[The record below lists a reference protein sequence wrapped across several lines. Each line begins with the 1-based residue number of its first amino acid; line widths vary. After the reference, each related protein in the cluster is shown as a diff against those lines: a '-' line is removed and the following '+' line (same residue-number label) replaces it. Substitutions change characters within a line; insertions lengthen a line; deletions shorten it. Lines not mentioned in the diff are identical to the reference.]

1 MVNSDEQGKKV
12 SCWLRGGWVL
22 SMLAVV
28 GSMTILVGFC
38 WGAWA
43 SYGMWGYLFVRPGV
57 DSRVVSAR
65 RVVSITQVATT
76 PAGGWKLKFGRLPQP
91 GRWSFLEERP
101 LENLR
106 RDGQADRYYCLEQ
119 RALVKFDPKLAATSA
134 GTMQEARVGEVYAL
148 VEKTGL
154 LEAGEPGYVDA
165 KQLHGLVYELEG
177 AGGEA
182 LMLVAA
188 RGGEVSDDHYP
199 YYEVLFEGDGQG
211 GWRLASTRRFYFDV
225 AGMEGAEFPVLGV
238 MFSGMGLW
246 VTIPLALVIWLV
258 MMMRERRKL
267 FRGMEV
273 CMSKPA

>member
-1 MVNSDEQGKKV
+1 
-12 SCWLRGGWVL
+12 
-22 SMLAVV
+22 
-28 GSMTILVGFC
+28 
-38 WGAWA
+38 
-43 SYGMWGYLFVRPGV
+43 
-57 DSRVVSAR
+57 
-65 RVVSITQVATT
+65 
-76 PAGGWKLKFGRLPQP
+76 
-91 GRWSFLEERP
+91 
-101 LENLR
+101 
-106 RDGQADRYYCLEQ
+106 
-119 RALVKFDPKLAATSA
+119 
-134 GTMQEARVGEVYAL
+134 MQEARVGEVYAL